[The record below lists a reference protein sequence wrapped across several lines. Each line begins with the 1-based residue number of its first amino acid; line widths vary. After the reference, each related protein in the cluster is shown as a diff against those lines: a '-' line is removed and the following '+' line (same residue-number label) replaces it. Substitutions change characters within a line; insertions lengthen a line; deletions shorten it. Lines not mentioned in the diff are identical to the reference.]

1 MLLLL
6 FLLLYSHTAPHLER
20 KQRQRQRQIHSPWKH
35 NFTSVSFPSQGNPPQ
50 QGTGWSTIRTIFKLS
65 FLKYIFNPKQWDH
78 TKLTCRQL
86 RGLVLVQLDEQIPQ
100 EPQGD
105 QPPATGGQDANRFYM
120 FWLKLTWDAG
130 ALQNIH
136 ILCWLVTNWKVCHTS
151 ETVSRLP
158 QKIEVLFETG
168 QYKQDIL
175 VNAIMICIIN
185 MYAFVTL
192 CRWPHCKSIGCAAP
206 EWCKSERKRQRLE
219 SLLGLV
225 GQLSKKLTR
234 PGILVILSYC
244 LRIFDLGGRERIST
258 WFDASHLVG
267 KCVCLYLFWILVM
280 RTWMVDASNCGP
292 GSCRASKFLGW
303 RRKIAR
309 MGGIRMM

>member
-1 MLLLL
+1 MRSYKTHL
-6 FLLLYSHTAPHLER
+6 STTARPGAR
-20 KQRQRQRQIHSPWKH
+20 AARWTNSPRAPRRP
-35 NFTSVSFPSQGNPPQ
+35 TSCHWEDNNAS
-50 QGTGWSTIRTIFKLS
+50 WYYKI
-65 FLKYIFNPKQWDH
+65 
-78 TKLTCRQL
+78 
-86 RGLVLVQLDEQIPQ
+86 
-100 EPQGD
+100 
-105 QPPATGGQDANRFYM
+105 
-120 FWLKLTWDAG
+120 WLKLTWNAG
-130 ALQNIH
+130 ALQNIR

-244 LRIFDLGGRERIST
+244 LRIFHLGGREGIST
-258 WFDASHLVG
+258 WIDASHLVG
-267 KCVCLYLFWILVM
+267 KCFCLE
-280 RTWMVDASNCGP
+280 
-292 GSCRASKFLGW
+292 
-303 RRKIAR
+303 
-309 MGGIRMM
+309 